1 MLRRPLSEIELKQDD
16 VDELKATLLRMGK
29 KFFDDEGNTVEGGP
43 SSFGARTFPDRQRGS
58 GGFRENSSDGP
69 AKRYFNQDGDGA
81 PPKKFHKKFDDE
93 SAGEPQSEEKK
104 KLYEGT
110 VEMNSYGYQRKPWQR
125 NSNSNYEPRGGFS
138 GGRGGRRS
146 WGENREDNGEGGG
159 FGGGRRNRGDRRED
173 NGEEGGF
180 GGGRGGRSNWGD
192 RSEDNGEEGRSF
204 PRRRRNWNEEEEAV
218 EEEQS
223 EPKKKLM
230 RWVNVNLRHWR
241 IIIRNLP
248 FQTTKEDLEKACT
261 PFGEFTEVVLPKC
274 KDKKFPK
281 SCAGFGFVQ
290 YKTEED
296 ADKALKGLNES
307 KIHGRRIA
315 ADWTMPKDT
324 YETAKHEEKEELEKK
339 VKVEKTDEDEKKNE
353 KKGKTK
359 DEKKMEVD
367 DDSDA
372 EEDKDEDMEME
383 KDHDDSE
390 NDDEEK
396 SDEDEEDEEK
406 SDDEDEEGK
415 GKRPPRKE
423 DTAVVEKRVIFLR
436 NLSFQTTDE
445 SLKEAMEEY
454 GSVKL
459 AIVCK
464 FGDSG
469 HSKGTGFV
477 HFETPDEAN
486 KAIYAANG
494 GELSIDGRSINASL
508 ALPKEEATKL
518 DKEKHATSTKDK
530 RNLLLAR
537 VGVIREGT
545 AAANGMSKGDAEKR
559 KKQVQSMRKKLENLH
574 MFISPT
580 RLAIHNLPF
589 TLTDDKLR
597 ELCEKSAGEG
607 ASVVECRI
615 WRDLNNLDEKGVA
628 RSRGY
633 GFVAFSS
640 HSSALACLH
649 ALNNNATTF
658 TNERRPIVEFSIENL
673 QALKMR
679 ESRMGAKAAAK
690 VTREN
695 PSVLKE
701 VTKTTSKMMKAGMK
715 PLPLRMNAKIR
726 TRVPKKKDKKK
737 GGEKKKKEDKGE
749 KKEENG
755 GAKKKVGKS
764 GKKTLAK
771 YLSLST

>member
-1 MLRRPLSEIELKQDD
+1 Q
-16 VDELKATLLRMGK
+16 MGK
-29 KFFDDEGNTVEGGP
+29 KFFDDDGNTVEGGP
-43 SSFGARTFPDRQRGS
+43 SSFGSRSFSDNQRGRG
-58 GGFRENSSDGP
+58 GGFRGGRDSNAPS
-69 AKRYFNQDGDGA
+69 KRYYDQDSEGA
-81 PPKKFHKKFDDE
+81 PPKKFHKKVDNE
-93 SAGEPQSEEKK
+93 SSAAPQSEEKK

-110 VEMNSYGYQRKPWQR
+110 VDMSSYGYQRKPCQR
-125 NSNSNYEPRGGFS
+125 NGYGGSNSDSRGSFS
-138 GGRGGRRS
+138 GGRGGQRNWRDRRDDNNEEEGSNFECRGGFSDGRGGQRS
-146 WGENREDNGEGGG
+146 WRDGREEN
-159 FGGGRRNRGDRRED
+159 

-180 GGGRGGRSNWGD
+180 T
-192 RSEDNGEEGRSF
+192 
-204 PRRRRNWNEEEEAV
+204 RRRRNWHEEEVVEEEEP
-218 EEEQS
+218 
-223 EPKKKLM
+223 EPKQKLM

-261 PFGEFTEVVLPKC
+261 PFGEYTEVVLPKC
-274 KDKKFPK
+274 KDKKFPN

-290 YKTEED
+290 YKTEEE
-296 ADKALKGLNES
+296 AEKGLKGLNEA
-307 KIHGRRIA
+307 KIHGRKIA

-324 YETAKHEEKEELEKK
+324 YETAKHEEKEELAKK
-339 VKVEKTDEDEKKNE
+339 VKVEKTEDGGKKE
-353 KKGKTK
+353 KKGK
-359 DEKKMEVD
+359 KKEVD
-367 DDSDA
+367 
-372 EEDKDEDMEME
+372 EESEKEDEDDEDIEME
-383 KDHDDSE
+383 KDEDDSE
-390 NDDEEK
+390 DDDEEK
-396 SDEDEEDEEK
+396 SDEDEEK
-406 SDDEDEEGK
+406 SEDEDEDGEGK
-415 GKRPPRKE
+415 KGEGKVPRKE
-423 DTAVVEKRVIFLR
+423 DNAVAEKRVIFLR

-445 SLKEAMEEY
+445 SLKDAMKEY

-464 FGDSG
+464 YGDSG
-469 HSKGTGFV
+469 HSKGTAFV
-477 HFETPDEAN
+477 HFETPQEAN
-486 KAIYAANG
+486 KVIYAANG
-494 GELSIDGRSINASL
+494 GEIYIDGRSINASL
-508 ALPKEEATKL
+508 AIPKDEATKL
-518 DKEKHATSTKDK
+518 DKEKHAKASKDS

-545 AAANGMSKGDAEKR
+545 EAAKGMSKSDAEKR
-559 KKQVQSMRKKLENLH
+559 RKLVQSMRKKLENLH

-580 RLAIHNLPF
+580 RLVIHNMPF
-589 TLTDDKLR
+589 SLTDDKLR
-597 ELCEKSAGEG
+597 ELCEKAGGEG

-615 WRDLNNLDEKGVA
+615 WRDLHNLDDKGVA

-640 HSSALACLH
+640 HSAALACLH
-649 ALNNNATTF
+649 SLNNNAETF

-679 ESRMGAKAAAK
+679 ESRLGAKAAAK
-690 VTREN
+690 EQREN

-737 GGEKKKKEDKGE
+737 GGEKKTK
-749 KKEENG
+749 KKEEKGGERKEENM

-771 YLSLST
+771 YLSLSS